1 MPSIFYDGIL
11 YASLLEFHLRP
22 EIKKAN
28 ERLYIMAK
36 IRAFK
41 ALRPKK
47 ELADKISELP
57 YDVVSLREVI
67 EIAGKN
73 PYNFYHI
80 TRSEM
85 DLPAGTDPYSP
96 EVYLKAKKTLGKFVD
111 DGCLVRDTKPM
122 LYLYSQVMNGR
133 MQTGIVACASIDDYM
148 KGIIKKHELT
158 REEKELDRT
167 RHTDIVNANTG
178 PVFLFYR
185 DNNEERK
192 ALIGRAMKIEPVYD
206 FTSSDGI
213 RHIVRVIEDDALVS
227 QIEKSFEGDELFIA
241 DGHHRAASGVRVGN
255 MRREKNP
262 RFTGEEEFNGFLS
275 VIFPHSQLMILSYN
289 RVVKDLNGMSS
300 DEFMKKV
307 GENFSIVKSGVKV
320 PQKVNTFSM
329 YIGGQWYTLTPSF
342 KVSADP
348 IESLDVTI
356 IQKKILAPLLGIED
370 PRKDKR
376 IDFVGGIRGT
386 AELEKVVDSGEYA
399 VAFSMFP
406 TEIEQLMNVSDAG
419 LIMPPKSTWFEPK
432 LRDGLLIHELD

>member
-1 MPSIFYDGIL
+1 
-11 YASLLEFHLRP
+11 
-22 EIKKAN
+22 
-28 ERLYIMAK
+28 MAK
-36 IRAFK
+36 IRPFK

-47 ELADKISELP
+47 ELADKIAELP
-57 YDVVSLREVI
+57 YDVVSLQEVI
-67 EIAGKN
+67 DIAGKN

-80 TRSEM
+80 TRSEA
-85 DLPAGTDPYSP
+85 DLPPGTDPYS
-96 EVYLKAKKTLGKFVD
+96 ETVYLKAKETLDNFVME
-111 DGCLVRDTKPM
+111 GYLVRDTKPM

-148 KGIIKKHELT
+148 KGLIKKHELT
-158 REEKELDRT
+158 REDKELDRT

-185 DNNEERK
+185 DSNADRK
-192 ALIGRAMKIEPVYD
+192 SLIEQAMKIEPVYD
-206 FTSSDGI
+206 ITAPDGI
-213 RHIVRVIEDDALVS
+213 RHIVRVIEDSSMVEKLV
-227 QIEKSFEGDELFIA
+227 KSFENDELYIA

-255 MRREKNP
+255 MRREKNKDY
-262 RFTGEEEFNGFLS
+262 TGVEEFNSFLS

-289 RVVKDLNGMSS
+289 RVVKDLNGMSKDDFIKKISS
-300 DEFMKKV
+300 DFTVK
-307 GENFSIVKSGVKV
+307 KSGVKV
-320 PQKVNTFSM
+320 PEKVNTFSM
-329 YIGGQWYTLTPSF
+329 YIGGEWYTLTPSF
-342 KVSADP
+342 AISTDP

-356 IQKKILAPLLGIED
+356 IQKRILAPLLGIED

-386 AELEKVVDSGEYA
+386 AELEKIVNSGDFA

-419 LIMPPKSTWFEPK
+419 MIMPPKSTWFEPK

>member
-1 MPSIFYDGIL
+1 
-11 YASLLEFHLRP
+11 
-22 EIKKAN
+22 
-28 ERLYIMAK
+28 MAK
-36 IRAFK
+36 IRPFK

-47 ELADKISELP
+47 ELADKIAELP
-57 YDVVSLREVI
+57 YDVVSLQEVI
-67 EIAGKN
+67 DIAGKN

-80 TRSEM
+80 TRSEA
-85 DLPAGTDPYSP
+85 DLPPGTDPYS
-96 EVYLKAKKTLGKFVD
+96 ETVYLKAKETLDNFVKE
-111 DGCLVRDTKPM
+111 GYLVRDTKPM

-148 KGIIKKHELT
+148 KGLIKKHELT
-158 REEKELDRT
+158 REDKELDRT

-185 DNNEERK
+185 DSNADRK
-192 ALIGRAMKIEPVYD
+192 SLIEQAMKIEPVYD
-206 FTSSDGI
+206 ITAPDGI
-213 RHIVRVIEDDALVS
+213 RHIVRVIEDSSMVEKLV
-227 QIEKSFEGDELFIA
+227 KSFENDELYIA

-255 MRREKNP
+255 MRREKNKDY
-262 RFTGEEEFNGFLS
+262 TGVEEFNSFLS

-289 RVVKDLNGMSS
+289 RVVKDLNGMSKDDFIKKISS
-300 DEFMKKV
+300 DF
-307 GENFSIVKSGVKV
+307 IVKKSGVKV
-320 PQKVNTFSM
+320 PEKVNTFSM
-329 YIGGQWYTLTPSF
+329 YIGGEWYTLTPSF
-342 KVSADP
+342 AISTDP

-356 IQKKILAPLLGIED
+356 IQKRILAPLLGIED

-386 AELEKVVDSGEYA
+386 AELEKIVNSGDFA

-419 LIMPPKSTWFEPK
+419 MIMPPKSTWFEPK